1 MYSSSSY
8 TSDDFVNPLSRFGAN
23 PFTPAG
29 TASASGLRGSAQRRT
44 NAINAGLPVNF
55 WIANPDVSNANVT
68 GNGGFTN
75 FNGLQMQ
82 FRRRMSGG
90 LQYDVN
96 YAYGKAYE
104 GIRYSFRVPFQSTR
118 NTGGEGDVTHAIK
131 GTFVYELP
139 FGQGKRFGTGAGAVM
154 DRIIGGWQVSGTARV
169 QSGRLLDLGNVRV
182 VGMSES
188 DVAKLFRV
196 RYTPDNGPIYN
207 WPQDIIDNTIKAYNR
222 DLNGYT
228 QGTPEG
234 RYFAPA
240 NGPDCIEEISNTYG
254 QCGVQSLVITGPVYR
269 TMDISF
275 LKEVRLAGRKNVQFR
290 FDLLNAFDAVNLT
303 PVAGVG
309 STTASGYEIT
319 QANGGAN
326 FGRTIQFVT
335 RFNW

>member
-1 MYSSSSY
+1 MYSSSSF

-29 TASASGLRGSAQRRT
+29 TNSTSGLRGSATRRS
-44 NAINAGLPVNF
+44 NAVNAGLPVNF

-139 FGQGKRFGTGAGAVM
+139 FGQGKRYGTNAGGFT
-154 DRIIGGWQVSGTARV
+154 DRLINGWQVSGTVRV
-169 QSGRLLDLGNVRV
+169 QTGELIDLGNINV
-182 VGMSES
+182 VGMNQDEVQ
-188 DVAKLFRV
+188 DLFKTRF
-196 RYTPDNGPIYN
+196 TGPGNTPIYS
-207 WPQDIIDNTIKAYNR
+207 WPQEIIDNTIKAFSR
-222 DLNGYT
+222 DINGFT
-228 QGTPEG
+228 QGEPTG

-240 NGPDCIEEISNTYG
+240 GLDGCIEKIANGYG
-254 QCGVQSLVITGPVYR
+254 DCGLRSFVITAPWQRNFDMSIVK
-269 TMDISF
+269 DI
-275 LKEVRLAGRKNVQFR
+275 RLTGRKSFQVR
-290 FDLLNAFDAVNLT
+290 FDLLNALNTVDFDAES
-303 PVAGVG
+303 GVG
-309 STTASGYEIT
+309 ATTLADWEVTG
-319 QANGGAN
+319 ANGP
-326 FGRTIQFVT
+326 RVIQLVT